1 MRRVGLLGGMSWQ
14 SSIEY
19 ERAINQVVAERLGG
33 TASADLL
40 IRSFNFAD
48 VEAMQVAGDW
58 QACADL
64 LTEAALAL
72 ERAGAEAIAICTN
85 TMHHVADQVE
95 AQLQVPLLHIGDAVG
110 EQILADGI
118 GSVALF
124 GTRFTMEMPFLK
136 ARLQSKYGLSVIT
149 PDSSDRDE
157 IHRVIYEELVL
168 GNFEESSREFM
179 IRNMREQLV
188 AGAQGLIAG
197 CTEIEQLVTPE
208 HVREQLDVAYYP
220 TAALHARAIADW
232 MLAD

>member
-1 MRRVGLLGGMSWQ
+1 MSWQ

-19 ERAINQVVAERLGG
+19 ERSINQVVAERLGG

-48 VEAMQVAGDW
+48 VEAMQSAGDW
-58 QACADL
+58 QACGDL

-72 ERAGAEAIAICTN
+72 ECAGAEAIAICTN
-85 TMHHVADQVE
+85 TMHHVAAQVE

-110 EQILADGI
+110 ERILADGI
-118 GSVALF
+118 GTVALF

-136 ARLQSKYGLSVIT
+136 ARLESKYGLSVIT
-149 PDSSDRDE
+149 PDALDRDE
-157 IHRVIYEELVL
+157 IHRIIYEELVL
-168 GNFEESSREFM
+168 GNFEESSREFL
-179 IRNMREQLV
+179 IGVMRQQLV

-208 HVREQLDVAYYP
+208 HVREQLGVAYYP
-220 TAALHARAIADW
+220 TAVLHARAIADW

>member
-48 VEAMQVAGDW
+48 VEAMQSAGDW
-58 QACADL
+58 QACGDL

-85 TMHHVADQVE
+85 TMHHVAAQVE

-110 EQILADGI
+110 ERILAEGI
-118 GSVALF
+118 GTVALF
-124 GTRFTMEMPFLK
+124 GTRFTMEMPFLR
-136 ARLQSKYGLSVIT
+136 ARLESKYGIRVIT
-149 PDSSDRDE
+149 PDEADRDE
-157 IHRVIYEELVL
+157 IHRIIYEELVL

-179 IRNMREQLV
+179 IRVMREELV
-188 AGAQGLIAG
+188 AGAQGIIAG
-197 CTEIEQLVTPE
+197 CTEIEQLVTPDQ
-208 HVREQLDVAYYP
+208 VGEQLGVAYYP
-220 TAALHARAIADW
+220 TASLHARAIVEW